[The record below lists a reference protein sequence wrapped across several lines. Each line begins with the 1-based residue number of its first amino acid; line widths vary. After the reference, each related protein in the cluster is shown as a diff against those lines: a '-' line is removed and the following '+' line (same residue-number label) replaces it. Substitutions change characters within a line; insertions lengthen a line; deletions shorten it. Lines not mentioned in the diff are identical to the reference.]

1 MSRIL
6 ILAFLSF
13 FLLGESPPLQGQRL
27 ADEIFL
33 NVTVANKR
41 GNYIKGLRQT
51 NFALVDEKVEQEIT
65 AFSNADQPVS
75 VGILLDRSASM
86 EPPGVKR
93 PFMKEAL
100 AHFLDQSNNANEYF
114 LIGFNRQPQLL
125 LDWTRDTKALLEKLD
140 TLPRAVSQTALFDAC
155 YLALEKV
162 TRGSHR
168 KHALIVISDGQDNV
182 SHFSF
187 IELKRSLQES
197 DALVY
202 AISPPPPT
210 DFASIPGG
218 TSVLRQE
225 GAGILAELT
234 TISGGMAY
242 VPPDIKQVTGVLER
256 IATELRNQYT
266 IGFKP
271 EISANKENYRRLK
284 VMLKS
289 GEKLPPEYK
298 NLTIRSRQGYYAN
311 STQK

>member
-6 ILAFLSF
+6 ILLFLSF
-13 FLLGESPPLQGQRL
+13 LVLSEYPHAQGQQL
-27 ADEIFL
+27 SDEILL
-33 NVTVANKR
+33 NVTVTNKR
-41 GNYIKGLRQT
+41 GNYIKGLSQT
-51 NFALVDEKVEQEIT
+51 NFALVDEKVEQRIST
-65 AFSNADQPVS
+65 FSDADMPAS
-75 VGILLDRSASM
+75 VGILLDRSGSM
-86 EPPGVKR
+86 ELAGTKR
-93 PFMKEAL
+93 SFVREAL
-100 AHFLDQSNNANEYF
+100 ARFFSQSNVSNEYF
-114 LIGFNRQPQLL
+114 LVGFNKQPQLL
-125 LDWTRDTKALLEKLD
+125 VDWTHDVKSLLDKLD
-140 TLPRAVSQTALFDAC
+140 SLPPPINGTALFDAC
-155 YLALEKV
+155 YLGLEKV

-187 IELKRSLQES
+187 MELKRSLQES

-202 AISPPPPT
+202 AISPPST
-210 DFASIPGG
+210 ESVSIPGG
-218 TSVLRQE
+218 ASVLRQE

-242 VPPDIKQVTGVLER
+242 VPPDIKQVNGVLER

-271 EISANKENYRRLK
+271 EISANKEKYRRLK
-284 VMLKS
+284 VTLKS